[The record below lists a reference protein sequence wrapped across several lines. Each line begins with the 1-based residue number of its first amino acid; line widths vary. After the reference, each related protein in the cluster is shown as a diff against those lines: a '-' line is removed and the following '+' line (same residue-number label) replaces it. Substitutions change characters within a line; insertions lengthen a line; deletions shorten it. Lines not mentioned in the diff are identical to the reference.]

1 MDEALWRPSNRRIAA
16 AEVTRFTAF
25 VNKSWNAQA
34 TDYRRLH
41 RWSVE
46 HPEQFWDAMWG
57 FAEVVA
63 DTKGDTVL
71 EHGERM
77 PGARWFPQAW
87 LNYAENLLQRRDDGE
102 AIVFRGED
110 RVRRSLSFAELY
122 DAVSVLAR
130 ALADAGVSRGDR
142 VAGYLPNMPE
152 AIIAMLAAT
161 SLGAVW
167 SSCSPDFGVRGV
179 VDRFGQI
186 APKVLFTADGY
197 FYNGKKHDSLARAA
211 EILEELPD
219 VVRMIVVPYTEATP
233 DIDGLP
239 KAVGLEAFTAGY
251 TPGDIAFERLPFDH
265 PLFIM
270 YSSGTTG
277 VPKCM
282 VHGAGGTLLQH
293 LKEHQLQ
300 SDIHTGDRLM
310 YFTTCGWMMWNW
322 LATALASGATLLLY
336 DGAPFYPD
344 GNALFD
350 YADEAGITHFGT
362 SAKFIDALKKSG
374 FKPASSHSLDSVRT
388 ILSTGSPLVPESF
401 DFVYEHIKSD
411 VCLSS
416 IIGGTDIISCFA
428 LGNPALPVYR
438 GEIQCLGLGMDVAA
452 YDDDGNAVVGAK
464 GELVCRR
471 PFPSMPVGFWNDPD
485 GAKYHAAYFEKFP
498 GIWCH
503 GDYVVLTENGGM
515 IVYGRSDAVL
525 NPGGV
530 RIGTAEIYR
539 QVEQLDEVVEGLVI
553 GQDWDGDV
561 RVVLFVMLREGVDL
575 DDDLRGRIKDKI
587 RRNTTPRHVP
597 ARIVQVADIPRT
609 KNGKIVELAVRN
621 VVHGREVKNKD
632 ALANPEALELFR
644 GIALLET

>member
-1 MDEALWRPSNRRIAA
+1 MDEALWRPSAERIAA

-25 VNKSWNAQA
+25 VNKSWDARA
-34 TDYRRLH
+34 ADYQGLH

-46 HPEQFWDAMWG
+46 HPEQFWDALWG

-63 DTKGDTVL
+63 DSKGDAVL
-71 EHGERM
+71 EQGERM

-122 DAVSVLAR
+122 DAVSVLAQ

-197 FYNGKKHDSLARAA
+197 FYNGKKHDSLARTA
-211 EILEELPD
+211 EILRELPD
-219 VVRMIVVPYTEATP
+219 VERVIVVPYTEAAP
-233 DIDGLP
+233 AIDGLP
-239 KAVGLEAFTAGY
+239 KAVGLEAFTASY

-300 SDIHTGDRLM
+300 SDIRAGDRLM
-310 YFTTCGWMMWNW
+310 FFTTCGWMMWNW
-322 LATALASGATLLLY
+322 LASALASGATVLLY

-350 YADEAGITHFGT
+350 YADEAGITHLGT

-374 FKPASSHSLDSVRT
+374 LKPAGSHSLESVRT
-388 ILSTGSPLVPESF
+388 ILSTGSPLAPESF

-416 IIGGTDIISCFA
+416 ITGGTDIISCFA
-428 LGNPALPVYR
+428 LGNSALPVYR
-438 GEIQCLGLGMDVAA
+438 GEVQCLGLGMDVAA
-452 YDDDGNAVVGAK
+452 YDDDGNAVVAAK

-485 GAKYHAAYFEKFP
+485 GARYHAAYFEKFP
-498 GIWCH
+498 GVWCH
-503 GDYVVLTENGGM
+503 GDYVMLTENGGM

-539 QVEQLDEVVEGLVI
+539 QVEQLDEVVESIVI

-561 RVVLFVMLREGVDL
+561 RVVLFVVLREGASL
-575 DDDLRGRIKDKI
+575 DDDLHDRIKSKI
-587 RRNTTPRHVP
+587 RGNTTPRHVP

-621 VVHGREVKNKD
+621 VVHGRKVKNKD